1 MVFRGERQIH
11 VQPAPDKRV
20 THPLHQDKCIRTNS
34 QRAGPAQDA
43 ASGGTRRPPATY
55 APLIV
60 ANNVPV
66 RTMGKAGT
74 ANDNRIVKIEYP
86 NLDFLRSL
94 AVLLVVACHVG
105 MFYVN
110 MADIIAPLGA
120 LGVELF
126 FVHTSLV
133 LMQSLE
139 RQEREGSKHLFRTFI
154 TRRFFRIYPLAT
166 LVTIAVLSLHIPQ
179 GGMQVGHVTAIY
191 PSISYVVYNLTLTQ
205 GFFILAPSIVA
216 PLWSLS
222 FEVEMYLFLP
232 FLYRLLRGQRYAAP
246 ILYVGVLG
254 VSALIVHYYPYESGY
269 SFLRLFRVAPCFMPG
284 LVAFWLSKKVAPRLP
299 AYAWCLL
306 LLALPG
312 LVIWVPAG
320 WFPWLWRAPI
330 IVGFAIPWFKQ
341 LTLPALN
348 AISRIIAR
356 YSYGVYLVH
365 YFCIWAGLEKLGHG
379 HPVLGPIIFCV
390 LVTALPVALYHAVE
404 KPFITI
410 GKRLSSTDLKAR
422 TAGAVPITQQA

>member
-1 MVFRGERQIH
+1 LKTLNAV
-11 VQPAPDKRV
+11 VASV
-20 THPLHQDKCIRTNS
+20 TVE
-34 QRAGPAQDA
+34 GPP
-43 ASGGTRRPPATY
+43 TPV
-55 APLIV
+55 IV
-60 ANNVPV
+60 ANHVAI
-66 RTMGKAGT
+66 RTIENAQT
-74 ANDNRIVKIEYP
+74 ASDSRIVKIEYP

-94 AVLLVVACHVG
+94 AVLLVVASHVG

-110 MADIIAPLGA
+110 RAQIIAPLGG
-120 LGVELF
+120 LGVDLF

-166 LVTIAVLSLHIPQ
+166 LVTITVLLFHIPQ
-179 GGMQVGHVTAIY
+179 GGIHVGHVTAIY
-191 PSISYVVYNLTLTQ
+191 PNIGQVLYNLTLTQ
-205 GFFILAPSIVA
+205 GFFTLAPSIVA

-232 FLYRLLRGQRYAAP
+232 FLYRLLRGRRYAAP
-246 ILYVGVLG
+246 ILYVGVLII
-254 VSALIVHYYPYESGY
+254 STLIIYCYPYESGY
-269 SFLRLFRVAPCFMPG
+269 SFLRLFRVAPCFMAG

-299 AYAWCLL
+299 AYSWCIL

-312 LVIWVPAG
+312 FVIWVPAG
-320 WFPWLWRAPI
+320 WLPVWLWRVPL

-348 AISRIIAR
+348 AASRIIAR

-365 YFCIWAGLEKLGHG
+365 YFCIWAGLERLGHG
-379 HPVLGPIIFCV
+379 HPVLGPIIFCA
-390 LVTALPVALYHAVE
+390 LVTAIPVALYHAVE
-404 KPFITI
+404 KPLITI
-410 GKRLSSTDLKAR
+410 GKRLSSADLKVG
-422 TAGAVPITQQA
+422 TSGNLPITQQA